1 MDNLLHIGGMIVTA
15 LFVAAVIYS
24 LFMALRRHQM
34 KRKAEKAVANRVH
47 VQVKNLHDFDILP
60 TYGYYKYPLGDIAYT
75 RRHPLKYTAV
85 SLALATE
92 QPYSIYLLGV
102 ASFDAGKLVSQH
114 YFYIQPP
121 ENDLSHVKHADVTWN
136 LLSKADEFGE
146 YWQAGMKD
154 LFIGKILVCDNA
166 PFVIGCITHALTI
179 YGIDVPMFR
188 FIDTREMAKKLY
200 RFPSHKLEDICEE
213 LHIDIEPGN
222 CISEARA
229 LGQFYYQT
237 CKDYPMYAPRVG
249 YVGGTPSEEEVEAG
263 LISVVEREE
272 KKPDEMFEF
281 QPVDMNLIKELI
293 DKKYIEPGEVE
304 GTYYATDAGLDFS
317 EQLP

>member
-1 MDNLLHIGGMIVTA
+1 
-15 LFVAAVIYS
+15 
-24 LFMALRRHQM
+24 M
-34 KRKAEKAVANRVH
+34 KRKAEKPL
-47 VQVKNLHDFDILP
+47 QQSTCTGENLHDLIYCRRMDIISIPWAILPIRGDILEV
-60 TYGYYKYPLGDIAYT
+60 YGCVLSAGNG
-75 RRHPLKYTAV
+75 TAV
-85 SLALATE
+85 FDL
-92 QPYSIYLLGV
+92 PLGV

-237 CKDYPMYAPRVG
+237 CKDYPMYVPRVG

-293 DKKYIEPGEVE
+293 DKNTSNLAK
-304 GTYYATDAGLDFS
+304 
-317 EQLP
+317 